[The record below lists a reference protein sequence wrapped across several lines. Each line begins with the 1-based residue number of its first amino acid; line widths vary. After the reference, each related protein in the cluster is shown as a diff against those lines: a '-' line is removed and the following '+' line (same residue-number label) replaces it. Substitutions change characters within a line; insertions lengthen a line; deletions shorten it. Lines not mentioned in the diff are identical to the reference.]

1 MILRNSI
8 KMLYHIKNK
17 VNITYTL
24 LKTTMVS
31 LKTEG
36 SKSKE
41 ALSLLMKKYKNK
53 EKLTEEETR
62 FIMQQ
67 AKDIGKLSLL
77 IPFVVLP
84 GSPITIPI
92 LYKVSKKLNIDLTPS
107 AFKKLE
113 TKELIEDTEKTLKSK
128 EVELNS
134 LEKELEILKL
144 EKNEILDKSNLSE
157 MYNREF

>member
-8 KMLYHIKNK
+8 KMLYHVKNK
-17 VNITYTL
+17 INITYTL

-36 SKSKE
+36 YEFKE

-62 FIMQQ
+62 FIIQQ

-77 IPFVVLP
+77 IPFVVLS

-157 MYNREF
+157 MYNRKF

>member
-1 MILRNSI
+1 
-8 KMLYHIKNK
+8 MLYHVKNK
-17 VNITYTL
+17 INITYTL

-31 LKTEG
+31 LKLEG
-36 SKSKE
+36 VESKE
-41 ALSLLMKKYKNK
+41 ALKLLLKKYKNK
-53 EKLTEEETR
+53 DKLTEEETR

-144 EKNEILDKSNLSE
+144 EKNEILDKSNLRE
-157 MYNREF
+157 MYNRKF

>member
-31 LKTEG
+31 LKLEG
-36 SKSKE
+36 VESKE
-41 ALSLLMKKYKNK
+41 ALKLLLKKYKNK
-53 EKLTEEETR
+53 DKLTEEETR

-144 EKNEILDKSNLSE
+144 EKNEILDKSNLRE
-157 MYNREF
+157 MYNRKF

>member
-62 FIMQQ
+62 FIVQQ

-144 EKNEILDKSNLSE
+144 EKNEILDKSNLRE
-157 MYNREF
+157 MYNRKF

>member
-31 LKTEG
+31 LKLEG
-36 SKSKE
+36 VESKE
-41 ALSLLMKKYKNK
+41 ALKLLLKKYKNK
-53 EKLTEEETR
+53 DKLTEEVIR
-62 FIMQQ
+62 FIIQQ
-67 AKDIGKLSLL
+67 AKDICKLSLL

-128 EVELNS
+128 EVKLNS

-157 MYNREF
+157 MYNRKF

>member
-8 KMLYHIKNK
+8 KMLYHVKNK
-17 VNITYTL
+17 INITYTL

-31 LKTEG
+31 LKLEG
-36 SKSKE
+36 VESKE
-41 ALSLLMKKYKNK
+41 ALKLLLKKYKNK
-53 EKLTEEETR
+53 DKLTEEETR

-77 IPFVVLP
+77 ILFVVLP

-157 MYNREF
+157 MYNRKF

>member
-1 MILRNSI
+1 
-8 KMLYHIKNK
+8 MLYHIKNK

-31 LKTEG
+31 LKLEG
-36 SKSKE
+36 VESKE
-41 ALSLLMKKYKNK
+41 ALKLLLKKYKNK
-53 EKLTEEETR
+53 DKLTEEETR

-92 LYKVSKKLNIDLTPS
+92 LYKVSKKLNIDLTPL

-134 LEKELEILKL
+134 LEKELEILNL

-157 MYNREF
+157 MYNRKF

>member
-36 SKSKE
+36 SESKE

-53 EKLTEEETR
+53 SKGKAEKKR
-62 FIMQQ
+62 KRI
-67 AKDIGKLSLL
+67 
-77 IPFVVLP
+77 
-84 GSPITIPI
+84 
-92 LYKVSKKLNIDLTPS
+92 SKS
-107 AFKKLE
+107 R
-113 TKELIEDTEKTLKSK
+113 S
-128 EVELNS
+128 
-134 LEKELEILKL
+134 
-144 EKNEILDKSNLSE
+144 
-157 MYNREF
+157 

>member
-1 MILRNSI
+1 
-8 KMLYHIKNK
+8 MLYHIKNK

-31 LKTEG
+31 LKEEG
-36 SKSKE
+36 SESKE
-41 ALSLLMKKYKNK
+41 ALKLLLKKYKNK
-53 EKLTEEETR
+53 DKLTEEETR
-62 FIMQQ
+62 FIIQQ

-77 IPFVVLP
+77 IPLVVLP

-113 TKELIEDTEKTLKSK
+113 TKELIEDTEKTLQIKDI
-128 EVELNS
+128 ELNS

-144 EKNEILDKSNLSE
+144 EKKDIQDILNKTNKESFNITI
-157 MYNREF
+157 N

>member
-1 MILRNSI
+1 
-8 KMLYHIKNK
+8 MLYHIKNK

-31 LKTEG
+31 LKLEG
-36 SKSKE
+36 VESKE
-41 ALSLLMKKYKNK
+41 ALKLLLKKYKNK
-53 EKLTEEETR
+53 DKLTEEETR
-62 FIMQQ
+62 FIIQQ

-144 EKNEILDKSNLSE
+144 EKNEILDKSNLRE
-157 MYNREF
+157 MYNRKF